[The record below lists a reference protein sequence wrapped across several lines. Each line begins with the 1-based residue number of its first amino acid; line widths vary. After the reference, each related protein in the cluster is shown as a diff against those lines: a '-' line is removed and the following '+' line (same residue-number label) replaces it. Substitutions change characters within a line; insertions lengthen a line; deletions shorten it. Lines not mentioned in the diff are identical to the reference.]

1 MQLYAPPAVVLLCA
15 VNGSGTRILC
25 GSLTLTILAPLP
37 ASIFSKFVGENNA
50 STAIG
55 CARFVPTQW
64 ILAGPRRILIK
75 WNVPYLS
82 EDRIVWIREIE
93 YVFTFE

>member
-1 MQLYAPPAVVLLCA
+1 MQLYAPPAVVLLCV

-55 CARFVPTQW
+55 RARSVPPRW
-64 ILAGPRRILIK
+64 ILLGPKVGFNKMECALLARRT
-75 WNVPYLS
+75 
-82 EDRIVWIREIE
+82 DRLDARN
-93 YVFTFE
+93 